1 MHAALTCLRCQV
13 AEILMEETF
22 MTKERLL
29 WVCLLNNHHCDKCPL
44 FFLQMYTSEISP
56 QSLRGLFANFYQL
69 SVIIGICLVYAV
81 GAIPSVNYIHSAIV
95 ALGMTIVY
103 VILAAVIFQSPR
115 WLLSKANEK
124 AAKRT
129 LIWLRRSGELA
140 NQEVKDIMELIRN
153 TPKLPFKEKLLE
165 FRHKH
170 VYKPLII
177 AEVAAFIYQFS
188 GSNVVIFYAA
198 VIFQSAGVDQAR
210 EIAFY
215 SIGLVAFVATG
226 LSAILVDKLGRKVL
240 LIVGSIGIIVSC
252 TGLGTHF
259 FLTRH
264 AICQQANLNLSN
276 VTVSNE
282 TSSSMS
288 VRNPHL
294 SPLAICSLII
304 FSFAA
309 SLSWRSLAFVLMSE
323 LFPLRLRGV
332 LGGINDSTI
341 WMLAAI
347 VTGFYLEFERF
358 ARPYTAW
365 WCFAFIALLGLLFV
379 AIFVPETKGKTLE
392 EIEVY
397 FRGRAGSCE
406 NKEEEAACST

>member
-1 MHAALTCLRCQV
+1 
-13 AEILMEETF
+13 
-22 MTKERLL
+22 MTIIA
-29 WVCLLNNHHCDKCPL
+29 DKCPL
-44 FFLQMYTSEISP
+44 FSLQMYTSEISP
-56 QSLRGLFANFYQL
+56 QNSRGLFANFYQL

-95 ALGMTIVY
+95 ALGMIIVY

-153 TPKLPFKEKLLE
+153 APKLLFKEKLLE

-198 VIFQSAGVDQAR
+198 VIFQRAEVDHAR

-252 TGLGTHF
+252 TGLGAHF
-259 FLTRH
+259 FLTRP
-264 AICQQANLNLSN
+264 AICQQATLNLSN

-288 VRNPHL
+288 FCNPHL

-323 LFPLRLRGV
+323 LFPLHLRGI
-332 LGGINDSTI
+332 LGGINNSTI

-347 VTGFYLEFERF
+347 VTGFYPEFERF

-365 WCFAFIALLGLLFV
+365 WCFAFIAFLGLLFV

-406 NKEEEAACST
+406 NKEKEATQVAQGSKFSLPLHLLY